1 MRACRAKMGR
11 KMHLL
16 RDGERGG
23 DERRNVLQ
31 VVFFVPHDDGLN
43 CLVRHVLMHAVRLQG
58 RFELPAARPC
68 AREVGRLNVD
78 DGAEMRPHVV
88 EHA

>member
-1 MRACRAKMGR
+1 
-11 KMHLL
+11 MHLL

-31 VVFFVPHDDGLN
+31 VVFFVPHDDVLN
-43 CLVRHVLMHAVRLQG
+43 CLVRRVLMHAVRLQG

-68 AREVGRLNVD
+68 AREVGR
-78 DGAEMRPHVV
+78 
-88 EHA
+88 

>member
-1 MRACRAKMGR
+1 MSACRAKIGR

-16 RDGERGG
+16 HDGERGG

-43 CLVRHVLMHAVRLQG
+43 CQARHVLMHAVR
-58 RFELPAARPC
+58 
-68 AREVGRLNVD
+68 
-78 DGAEMRPHVV
+78 
-88 EHA
+88 